1 MTKTELEFLK
11 QWEVAHEGLQLTVSK
26 RREMQALA
34 REWFFRGVD
43 YTQEKLTKVM
53 RKQMYGRDND

>member
-11 QWEVAHEGLQLTVSK
+11 QWESAHEGLQLTVSK

-53 RKQMYGRDND
+53 RKQIYGRDND

>member
-11 QWEVAHEGLQLTVSK
+11 QWDAAHEGLQLTVSK

-34 REWFFRGVD
+34 REWFFRGVE

-53 RKQMYGRDND
+53 RKQIYGRDND